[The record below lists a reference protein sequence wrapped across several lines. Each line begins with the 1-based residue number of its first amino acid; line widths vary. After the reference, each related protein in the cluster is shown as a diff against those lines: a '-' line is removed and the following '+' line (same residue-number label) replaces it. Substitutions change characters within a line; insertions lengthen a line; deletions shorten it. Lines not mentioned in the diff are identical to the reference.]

1 MAAAAPGGDGG
12 HRVLLRF
19 QAEYTTVIET
29 VSCCVPGEI
38 GTDAAPLAAELNGSG
53 SGVVVDCCT
62 GVTLITGPS
71 GSPSAAAYW
80 LACALASA
88 TARALAAAI
97 SLPVSVRFSDTSL
110 TLTALPPA
118 RTAA

>member
-1 MAAAAPGGDGG
+1 M
-12 HRVLLRF
+12 
-19 QAEYTTVIET
+19 
-29 VSCCVPGEI
+29 
-38 GTDAAPLAAELNGSG
+38 
-53 SGVVVDCCT
+53 VDCWT

-88 TARALAAAI
+88 TALALAAAI

-118 RTAA
+118 RTAALIWAPAVPEVGSAWRSATR